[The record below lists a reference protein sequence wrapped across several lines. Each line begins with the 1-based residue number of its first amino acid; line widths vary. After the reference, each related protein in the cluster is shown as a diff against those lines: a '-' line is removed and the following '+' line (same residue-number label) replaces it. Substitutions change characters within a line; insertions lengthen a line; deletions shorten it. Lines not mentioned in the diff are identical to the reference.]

1 MNYAMGK
8 GGGRMGLLGGK
19 GGEELQTGVEICA
32 FELENGVRLRG
43 NCEIWYSLLLEEPR

>member
-1 MNYAMGK
+1 VNYATEK

-19 GGEELQTGVEICA
+19 GGEELQTG
-32 FELENGVRLRG
+32 LENGVRLRG